1 MAALTGSIQSN
12 VQIYFDISDV
22 LSFSENIT
30 DLCVHKFHIKVFEVQ
45 VHLTT
50 AAIELQDKQIKSE
63 SLSVREFRAAN
74 STAFQTI

>member
-30 DLCVHKFHIKVFEVQ
+30 DLCVHKFHIKVFENASAFN
-45 VHLTT
+45 H
-50 AAIELQDKQIKSE
+50 SCN
-63 SLSVREFRAAN
+63 RA
-74 STAFQTI
+74 SGQTNKK